1 MCLSQKE
8 HCGTAPYHVQTQA
21 PAALQ
26 HLPLLPP
33 HLPHLGAAL
42 SLVGGLVQGARPAKV
57 GVSIDVRNIGRGP
70 LFSRKGTIMVA
81 NTVYNL
87 RSQHNRRH

>member
-8 HCGTAPYHVQTQA
+8 HCGAAPNHVQTQA

-26 HLPLLPP
+26 HHPPVPP

-42 SLVGGLVQGARPAKV
+42 CLVGVLVQGARPAKV
-57 GVSIDVRNIGRGP
+57 GVSIDMPGYGYYIH
-70 LFSRKGTIMVA
+70 IMG
-81 NTVYNL
+81 YIYI
-87 RSQHNRRH
+87 

>member
-8 HCGTAPYHVQTQA
+8 HFGSAPNHVQTQA

-26 HLPLLPP
+26 HHPLLPP

-42 SLVGGLVQGARPAKV
+42 CVAGGLVQGARPAKV
-57 GVSIDVRNIGRGP
+57 GVSINIPCRNK
-70 LFSRKGTIMVA
+70 SRPHTNVESKFA
-81 NTVYNL
+81 
-87 RSQHNRRH
+87 H

>member
-8 HCGTAPYHVQTQA
+8 HCGAAANHVQTQA

-26 HLPLLPP
+26 HHPLLPP

-42 SLVGGLVQGARPAKV
+42 CLVRVLVQRARPAKV
-57 GVSIDVRNIGRGP
+57 GVTIREGP
-70 LFSRKGTIMVA
+70 IL
-81 NTVYNL
+81 
-87 RSQHNRRH
+87 